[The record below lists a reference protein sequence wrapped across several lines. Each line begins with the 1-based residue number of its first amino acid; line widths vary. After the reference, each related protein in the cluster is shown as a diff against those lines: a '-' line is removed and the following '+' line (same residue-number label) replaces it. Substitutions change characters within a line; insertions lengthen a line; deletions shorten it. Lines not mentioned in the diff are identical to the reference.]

1 MKNQNNYNE
10 IQNNEPMQEN
20 TGNFVIQ
27 ENETKKPTRDAKG
40 RWLPGVSGNP
50 NGAPLS
56 LVGILKRK
64 LLEIPEGERKEQADA
79 LMDIYLAKAFS
90 GNENLLKDILDRI
103 DGKPKESIEHSGEI
117 MQDINLDKQTQ
128 QTLNEFLEWRKH
140 QI

>member
-1 MKNQNNYNE
+1 MGNQNNHNK
-10 IQNNEPMQEN
+10 ILDNEPTQEN
-20 TGNFVIQ
+20 TGNSLIQ

-64 LLEIPEGERKEQADA
+64 LLEIPEGERKEKADS
-79 LMDIYLAKAFS
+79 LIDVYLDKAFGGS
-90 GNENLLKDILDRI
+90 ENLLKDILDRI

-117 MQDINLDKQTQ
+117 VQDVNLDEQTQ
-128 QTLNEFLEWRKH
+128 QTLNEFLEWRKR